1 MANTNQESVVDS
13 LSLVTDRLRLLA
25 TRRTEMWWD
34 IGQILDEVATRM
46 LSQNLGYRDYT
57 AYARE
62 VLGIDA
68 AEARRLRRVAHHFS
82 REVALRFGTER
93 LDLLLSYMD
102 ASPDTHWAMD
112 PLRVELCCSS
122 DAAGT
127 RIAFSE
133 ASADDVRRAV
143 RSAQRRL
150 ASTDAHF
157 PPDVASL
164 RDRLSRAVAALA
176 HDAPRVK
183 VHRDVGRP
191 EEYALAVVGLDP
203 ENMVGVGQVLVEI
216 GKNLARAA
224 KARSKARATKKPAK
238 TATKKPAK
246 TPAKKAPSSRATKAA
261 KTTSSPPHGKKRSSR
276 AAAPKATKRR

>member
-1 MANTNQESVVDS
+1 MANTNQDFAVGS

-46 LSQNLGYRDYT
+46 LSQNLGYANYA

-93 LDLLLSYMD
+93 LDLLLSYLE
-102 ASPDTHWAMD
+102 ASPDTHWAID
-112 PLRVELCCSS
+112 PLRVELRCSS
-122 DAAGT
+122 DAADT

-133 ASADDVRRAV
+133 ASADDVRRAL
-143 RSAQRRL
+143 RAARRRL
-150 ASTDAHF
+150 ASNDAHF

-164 RDRLSRAVAALA
+164 RDRLSRAVAALGR
-176 HDAPRVK
+176 DAPSVK

-203 ENMVGVGQVLVEI
+203 ENMVDVGRVLVQM
-216 GKNLARAA
+216 GKTLARAA
-224 KARSKARATKKPAK
+224 KARRKVAKPSAGTARKSGAQ
-238 TATKKPAK
+238 
-246 TPAKKAPSSRATKAA
+246 RAA
-261 KTTSSPPHGKKRSSR
+261 KTTKAVSPRK
-276 AAAPKATKRR
+276 APKANKPRAARAVRSR